1 MPPRPGVRYD
11 AYRRSSPD
19 RDRPGRYPRGMEN
32 AGWTALAALMGVSLA
47 LQSALMGAAGRER
60 GPLEAVY
67 ISLVITAGGVA
78 VGILLLQAGLGDVD
92 LPSPIRQPWLPAA
105 VVVVTGGAFL
115 RAMRDLPPIYGI
127 MGLLGLVFML
137 GAPVVVPEVGV
148 ALFVAGSTA
157 GSLLAALVFD
167 HWGWFGS
174 DIRRVNAG
182 RAAGVLLLIAGVI
195 LIAG

>member
-1 MPPRPGVRYD
+1 
-11 AYRRSSPD
+11 
-19 RDRPGRYPRGMEN
+19 MEN

-60 GPLEAVY
+60 GPVEAVY
-67 ISLVITAGGVA
+67 VSLVLTTGGVA
-78 VGILLLQAGLGDVD
+78 VGILLLQAGLGEVD
-92 LPSPIRQPWLPAA
+92 LPRPLREPWLPAA

-115 RAMRDLPPIYGI
+115 RAMRDLAPIYAL

-137 GAPVVVPEVGV
+137 GAPTVVPEVGV
-148 ALFVAGSTA
+148 ALFVAGTTT
-157 GSLLAALVFD
+157 GSLVTALIFD

-174 DIRRVNAG
+174 HVRRVNVS
-182 RAAGVLLLIAGVI
+182 RAAGVVLLIAGVI